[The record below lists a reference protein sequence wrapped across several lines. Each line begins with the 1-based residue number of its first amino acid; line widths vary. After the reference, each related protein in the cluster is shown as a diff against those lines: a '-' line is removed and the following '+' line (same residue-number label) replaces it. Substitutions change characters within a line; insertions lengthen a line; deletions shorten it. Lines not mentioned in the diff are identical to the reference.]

1 MIRNITFVLVLISF
15 SLTVSAKKVKFAVD
29 MTGQVL
35 SPNGIHITGDFQTL
49 AGFAGGDWQSN
60 TTPCTQEGATMI
72 YSIVVDI
79 PAFNKYEYK
88 FVNGDQFYEAEF
100 VPVESRVGYNFVDN
114 RWLYVDSLADD
125 TTFVGAI
132 LFAGNA
138 PAGLTLARFVV
149 DMQNLTPDP
158 AGAHVA
164 GDFQGWDPAITR
176 LYSFGSSIYEIIAY
190 VTAGTYQFKFY
201 NGNTAGASEIVP
213 VTCAVNNNREI
224 QATSDIVMS
233 PLCFNACVLCSLTGI
248 NDTPVNTAISVYP
261 NPARQTGRIDFGG
274 SGIKRQVYLTDVSGR
289 TVRTYE
295 INGEASLEMER
306 GDLDAGVYFVKCY
319 AAGKPETTAKL
330 IFE

>member
-1 MIRNITFVLVLISF
+1 MINRITFILVLISF

-35 SPNGIHITGDFQTL
+35 SPNGIHVTGDFQTI

-60 TTPCTQEGATMI
+60 TTPCTQEGSTLI
-72 YSIVVDI
+72 YSIIVEL

-125 TTFVGAI
+125 TTFVGNI

-164 GDFQGWDPAITR
+164 GDFQGWDPATTR

-224 QATSDIVMS
+224 QATADIVMS
-233 PLCFNACVLCSLTGI
+233 PICFNACVLCSLTDI
-248 NDTPVNTAISVYP
+248 DDAPASTNISVYP
-261 NPARQTGRIDFGG
+261 NPAAQSGMITFG
-274 SGIKRQVYLTDVSGR
+274 SSAMNRQVFLTDVSGR
-289 TVRTYE
+289 TVRVYE
-295 INGEASLEMER
+295 INGAASLEIER
-306 GDLDAGVYFVKCY
+306 GNLDAGVYFIKSY
-319 AAGKPETTAKL
+319 AAGKPEATAKL